1 MARRTKFKK
10 LLEPGYIG
18 SVRARNRILKTGA
31 HAGFHKYQDGYVQ
44 AGAKDYY
51 EALARGGAGIVTMGA
66 GDIAPPIGLVPNM
79 GYRFDDDKYIAG
91 MAEVVD
97 IIHSYNCP
105 AFIQMF
111 HMGPMHPGRFTG
123 FQPVASSSI
132 PKGEIPMPQF
142 DVAKGLTVAEIEEIV
157 EKFAKAAV
165 RAQKAGFDGIE
176 LNAGCNH
183 LLNSFLSLAW
193 NRRQDAYGVGSLE
206 SRAKIVVDIIKE
218 IKRCNGKDFAVM
230 CLINTIE
237 YGLRGGITPEESQ
250 GIAKLLEAAGAD
262 AINARVEYYLGPEED
277 RDSMQFP
284 ELIFYPEAPADLPR
298 YLDGSRSGRG
308 AAVPLAA
315 AIKQVVSIP
324 VIAQGR
330 LDPELGEKIL
340 RRGQADF
347 ISLNRRLM
355 ADPELPNKVAQGRL
369 EDIAP
374 CTACVTC
381 FAINETGQPVRCR
394 INAALNREREYE
406 IKPAERK
413 KRVMVIGGGPAGME
427 AARVAALRGH
437 DVMLY
442 EKEPRLGGS
451 LPLAAVV
458 KGVERE
464 DLLSIVRYL
473 KTQITKLGV
482 KVRLGKEVSKAL
494 VEEIKPDVLIVAA
507 GGIHNVPKLRG
518 IDRRTVVTSR
528 ELHRKLKGYMRFLG
542 PRALRWLTKFW
553 MPLGKRVVIMGGD
566 IHGCQTAEFL
576 VKRGRKVT
584 IVNTEKEIGDGLVEA
599 YIKPL
604 LLMWLA
610 DKGVAMMAKVKYVKI
625 TDKGLIITTKK
636 GRRETLEADTIVTA
650 MPLQP
655 NTEFIKSLKGSVPE
669 VYAIGDCREPHLII
683 DAIADGSRIARTI

>member
-1 MARRTKFKK
+1 MARGTKFKK
-10 LLEPGYIG
+10 LMEPGYIG
-18 SVRARNRILKTGA
+18 SVRTRNRILKTGS
-31 HAGFHKYQDGYVQ
+31 HAGFHEYHDGYVQ
-44 AGAKDYY
+44 AGIKDYY
-51 EALARGGAGIVTMGA
+51 EAIARGGAGIVTMGA

-97 IIHSYNCP
+97 IIHKYDCP

-111 HMGPMHPGRFTG
+111 HMGPMHPGSFTG

-132 PKGEIPMPQF
+132 PKGEIPMPGF
-142 DVAKGLTVAEIEEIV
+142 VEARELTIPEIEAIV
-157 EKFAKAAV
+157 EKFAQAAV

-193 NRRQDAYGVGSLE
+193 NRRQDAYGAGSLE
-206 SRAKIVVDIIKE
+206 SRAKIVLDIIKE
-218 IKRCNGKDFAVM
+218 IKRRNGKDFAVI

-237 YGLRGGITPEESQ
+237 YGLKGGITPEESQ
-250 GIAKLLEAAGAD
+250 GITQHLEAAGAD
-262 AINARVEYYLGPEED
+262 AINARVEYYVGSQKD
-277 RDSMQFP
+277 RASTQFP

-330 LDPELGEKIL
+330 LDPDLGEKIL

-355 ADPELPNKVAQGRL
+355 ADPELPNKVAQGKL

-394 INAALNREREYE
+394 INASLNREREYAL
-406 IKPAERK
+406 KPAERK
-413 KRVMVIGGGPAGME
+413 KRVMVVGGGPAGME
-427 AARVAALRGH
+427 AARVTALRGH
-437 DVMLY
+437 EVTVY
-442 EKEPRLGGS
+442 EKEHTLGGL
-451 LPLAAVV
+451 LPLAALV

-473 KTQITKLGV
+473 RTQLDKLGV
-482 KVRLGKEVSKAL
+482 TIKLGTEVDKSL
-494 VEEIKPDVLIVAA
+494 VDAIKPDVLVVAA
-507 GGIHNVPKLRG
+507 GGIHNVPELPG
-518 IDRRTVVTSR
+518 IDGRNVATSR
-528 ELHRKLKGYMRFLG
+528 DLHRKLKTYVRFLG
-542 PRALRWLTKFW
+542 PRVLRWLTKFW

-566 IHGCQTAEFL
+566 IHGCQIAEFL

-584 IVNTEKEIGDGLVEA
+584 IVDTGKEIGEGLVTA

-610 DKGVAMMAKVKYVKI
+610 DKGVAMMTEVKYKGI
-625 TDKGLIITTKK
+625 TDKGLTIATNKGKK
-636 GRRETLEADTIVTA
+636 QTIEADTIVTA
-650 MPLQP
+650 LPLKP
-655 NTEFIKSLKGSVPE
+655 NTELLKDLKNGVPE
-669 VYAIGDCREPHLII
+669 VYVIGDSREPNLII
-683 DAIADGSRIARTI
+683 DAIADGSRIAHVF